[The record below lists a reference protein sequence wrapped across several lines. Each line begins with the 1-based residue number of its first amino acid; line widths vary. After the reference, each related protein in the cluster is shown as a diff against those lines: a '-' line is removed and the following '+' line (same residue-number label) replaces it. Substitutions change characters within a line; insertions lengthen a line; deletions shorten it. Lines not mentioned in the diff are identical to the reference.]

1 VSGRTR
7 AGLACAAALW
17 IVLAAGAAHAATGAR
32 ARFDRALRG
41 TNDARATFTQTTA
54 GALGPVV
61 TQGTFE
67 YARPRHVRM
76 TWTGAVAATA
86 YVVLDTL
93 WYDAAGQGAV
103 VRGDARAV
111 GVPAG
116 LFVGGSL
123 AELERSCRVVEAGA
137 GALRLTPLGDGAA
150 WTSLALVLDPASGW
164 PRTATLVTRD
174 GTVTRLAFGR
184 YQVNRGIAP
193 ARLAP
198 HFAPAR
204 TVVPMPGAPHAL
216 GHGGAHGGG

>member
-1 VSGRTR
+1 VSDRSR
-7 AGLACAAALW
+7 AAIACAAALSMATA
-17 IVLAAGAAHAATGAR
+17 VGVAHGTTSAR
-32 ARFDRALRG
+32 AQFDRALRG
-41 TNDARATFTQTTA
+41 TRDARATFTQTTG

-61 TQGTFE
+61 THGTFE

-76 TWTGAVAATA
+76 TWKGAVAATA

-116 LFVGGSL
+116 LFVGSSL
-123 AELERSCRVVEAGA
+123 AELERTCRVVETDGL
-137 GALRLTPLGDGAA
+137 GLRLTPLGAGAA
-150 WTSLALVLDPASGW
+150 WTQLALVLDPATGW

-174 GTVTRLAFGR
+174 GTVTRLTFGAYR
-184 YQVNRGIAP
+184 LNRGLAP

-198 HFAPAR
+198 HFAPGR
-204 TVVPMPGAPHAL
+204 TVVPMPGAPPPA
-216 GHGGAHGGG
+216 GRGGARGGG